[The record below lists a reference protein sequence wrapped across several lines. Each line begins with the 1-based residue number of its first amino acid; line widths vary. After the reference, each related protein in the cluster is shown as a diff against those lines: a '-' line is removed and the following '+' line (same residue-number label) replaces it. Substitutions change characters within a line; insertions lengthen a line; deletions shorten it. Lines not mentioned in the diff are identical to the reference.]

1 MVAASDSACT
11 MLGWSREELVGL
23 GLSELAETETAWSGA
38 KRRLTD
44 RELEILQLLADGHE
58 NNEIARRLYISL
70 ETVKTHVRRL
80 LKKLEARS
88 RTHAVAIALRQK
100 LVE

>member
-1 MVAASDSACT
+1 VAQTSSSEIET
-11 MLGWSREELVGL
+11 E
-23 GLSELAETETAWSGA
+23 LSEALYAAPAA
-38 KRRLTD
+38 KRRVTD

-80 LKKLEARS
+80 LKKLGARS